1 LWAFKR
7 LIGDFMFSFSSKKV
21 ASSPLS
27 NFVKRTSSSEKK
39 KVYKKVIVAASESQN
54 STIEKARAVA

>member
-1 LWAFKR
+1 
-7 LIGDFMFSFSSKKV
+7 MFDCNIKKV

-39 KVYKKVIVAASESQN
+39 KVYKRVIVAASESQN
-54 STIEKARAVA
+54 STIEKAKAVA

>member
-1 LWAFKR
+1 M
-7 LIGDFMFSFSSKKV
+7 GDFMFSFSSKKV

-27 NFVKRTSSSEKK
+27 NFVKHTSSSEKK

>member
-1 LWAFKR
+1 
-7 LIGDFMFSFSSKKV
+7 MFSFGSKKV

-27 NFVKRTSSSEKK
+27 NFVKHASSSEKK